1 MLEGTTITTLKL
13 PNGVSLTW
21 PSSLGQLELSGS
33 AHKLV
38 FFIDHQNPVSTGQG
52 YRPGTVGITLSNS
65 KEDGS
70 SQAES
75 ECSTGGGCGCT

>member
-1 MLEGTTITTLKL
+1 MTLTTAKL

-21 PSSLGQLELSGS
+21 PSALGQLELSGS

-52 YRPGTVGITLSNS
+52 YLPGTVGLTLSNS

-70 SQAES
+70 DQAGNEH
-75 ECSTGGGCGCT
+75 STGGGCGCT